1 MKGRQIFGVNL
12 VAETTKFGAISLLPV
27 LFICVCD
34 ISFDIRSKWFS
45 EQSFIFLF
53 LFNRASKSIREL
65 ELVVGNVSVNVSF
78 SYAFH
83 YISLICIKSSIKP
96 CVTLLRIGNHKIVRV
111 RTQRC

>member
-1 MKGRQIFGVNL
+1 MKGRKICGVNL
-12 VAETTKFGAISLLPV
+12 VAETIKFCAISLLPV

-45 EQSFIFLF
+45 EQSFILLF
-53 LFNRASKSIREL
+53 LFKRASKSIRVL
-65 ELVVGNVSVNVSF
+65 ELVVGNISVNVSF

-83 YISLICIKSSIKP
+83 YISLICIKPSIKT
-96 CVTLLRIGNHKIVRV
+96 CVTLLLIGNHKIVRV